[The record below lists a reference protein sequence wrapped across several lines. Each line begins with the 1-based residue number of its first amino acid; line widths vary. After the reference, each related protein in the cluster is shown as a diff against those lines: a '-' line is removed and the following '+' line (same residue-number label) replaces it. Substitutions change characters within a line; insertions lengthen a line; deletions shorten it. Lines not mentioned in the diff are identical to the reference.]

1 MKSVYPHIIP
11 EIEDWPIYK
20 LHSDRAGFIKEL
32 NAYAKGR
39 LLSNTKLTTLELLEK
54 TIYMEKIRV
63 KRSPWSVDPADDK
76 THWSDLEKEINR
88 AKGLE
93 DPSPT
98 LDAIL
103 DRIINRYNEEI
114 VGNFKIKTFKFARRF
129 LTSFFKRLLN
139 PVRGKGQKRLW
150 GNRSNVQQR
159 IKVDGHIDELRALF
173 TKGTVVIVPTH
184 FSNLDSAIIGYSL
197 DAVVG
202 IPAFSYGAG
211 LNLYD
216 MELVAYLINRLGAY
230 RVDRRKK
237 NPIYLESLKSMAS
250 FSIQSGLNQIFF
262 PGGTR
267 SRSGSLEDKLKLGLL
282 GSVVEAQRTATVSDS
297 GKKIFVVPMILGYHF
312 VLEAKYLID
321 QHLRLESK
329 EKYTKSKDQF
339 KSYRKIMKFIWS
351 VFKRQG
357 EISISFGEPMDVF
370 GNKVDINGNSLDKKG
385 EKLDVTGYFEIDGE
399 LGAVHQ
405 REKVYTKILGD
416 RIVDSYKRNN
426 TVLTSHLIAYTAFN
440 IFLAKNEDKKL
451 ADVLNTPSEDYG
463 VQKVE
468 FLEKMNLL
476 LVLLRKEE
484 KAGRLR
490 LAPELDGSPESILAD
505 GLDNLGIYHMQ
516 KVLYLDKQN
525 QVRTEDIRLLYFYHN
540 RMTCYDLISNP
551 RWQRKIEQENI
562 PESNLL

>member
-329 EKYTKSKDQF
+329 EKYIKSKDQF